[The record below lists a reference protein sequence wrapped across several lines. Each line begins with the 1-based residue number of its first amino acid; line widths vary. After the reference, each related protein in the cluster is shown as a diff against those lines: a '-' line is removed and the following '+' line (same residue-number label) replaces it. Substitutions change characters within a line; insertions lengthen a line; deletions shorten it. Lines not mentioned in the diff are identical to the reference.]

1 MTPFETYQLYNAL
14 RLHFTTKYDFFKYG
28 GRTRVTKESFDR
40 SKHRFQFV
48 GLNRKYGDNIK
59 DFLVANFVEDQI
71 KWVGNLDEK
80 NYEKWRNKQEKL
92 AYIFQMD
99 CDVIKQYGSEK
110 GMSFDEFFKSK
121 DQQHPLLLKL
131 YYQQKI
137 TLETLVIIN
146 KLLSFAH
153 QWDEQLNHDVLW
165 NDTQRRMLKYE
176 PFLKIN
182 KKQFK
187 SLMKETFKC

>member
-1 MTPFETYQLYNAL
+1 MSVKNDLPDLAPLIHQAAL
-14 RLHFTTKYDFFKYG
+14 D
-28 GRTRVTKESFDR
+28 
-40 SKHRFQFV
+40 
-48 GLNRKYGDNIK
+48 
-59 DFLVANFVEDQI
+59 
-71 KWVGNLDEK
+71 
-80 NYEKWRNKQEKL
+80 
-92 AYIFQMD
+92 
-99 CDVIKQYGSEK
+99 
-110 GMSFDEFFKSK
+110 
-121 DQQHPLLLKL
+121 PLLLKL